1 MMSNRYENFVVTI
14 DSHQLNDAVSKCHHI
29 YNDLTCLFKNYKNK
43 NKLVVYYQKTFYFK
57 IVDKDTLNG
66 IQICIS
72 PKTMKLEVYI
82 IKSNK
87 KNIENINAK
96 NIITN
101 ANDIFNYFV
110 KMIHYRYTM
119 KEHINNVYQLMM
131 NKDYPNFVVH
141 LKTNIIDIRECDSN
155 NGYYIYFN
163 AHSFANIGII
173 NKGEYFNVNSFSVQN
188 MDELNNTILLMIQSK
203 YHNVN
208 YYNIIDTKYLDCD
221 MSDYVNCNSVNDQS
235 FDSNSQ
241 CDEADPV

>member
-1 MMSNRYENFVVTI
+1 MANRYNNFVVTI
-14 DSHQLNDAVSKCHHI
+14 DSHQLNNAVSTCHLI
-29 YNDLTCLFKNYKNK
+29 NDELSRLLTTYKYK
-43 NKLVVYYQKTFYFK
+43 DKLTVYSQKTFYFK
-57 IVDKDTLNG
+57 IIDKDTLNG

-82 IKSNK
+82 IKKNK
-87 KNIENINAK
+87 KNIENINDK
-96 NIITN
+96 NIISG

-119 KEHINNVYQLMM
+119 NEHINNVYKLMM
-131 NKDYPNFVVH
+131 NKNYTNFTVNM
-141 LKTNIIDIRECDSN
+141 KTNIIDILECNSN

-163 AHSFANIGII
+163 AYSFANIGII
-173 NKGEYFNVNSFSVQN
+173 NKGEYFNVNSISVQN
-188 MDELNNTILLMIQSK
+188 MDELNNTILKMIQSN

-241 CDEADPV
+241 CDDADPV

>member
-1 MMSNRYENFVVTI
+1 MANRYDDFVVTI
-14 DSHQLNDAVSKCHHI
+14 DSHQLNNAISKCHLI
-29 YNDLTCLFKNYKNK
+29 NDELSTLFKNYKHRD
-43 NKLVVYYQKTFYFK
+43 KLIVFSQKTFYFK
-57 IVDKDTLNG
+57 IIDKDTLNG

-72 PKTMKLEVYI
+72 PKTMKLEIYV
-82 IKSNK
+82 IKNNK
-87 KNIENINAK
+87 KNIENINTK

-110 KMIHYRYTM
+110 KMIHYKYTM
-119 KEHINNVYQLMM
+119 DEHINNVYDLMSK
-131 NKDYPNFVVH
+131 NYTNFIVSR
-141 LKTNIIDIRECDSN
+141 KTNIIDILDYNSN

-173 NKGEYFNVNSFSVQN
+173 NKGEYFNVNSISVLN
-188 MDELNNTILLMIQSK
+188 MDELNNTILKMIQSE

-241 CDEADPV
+241 CDETDPV